1 MINVSEAYKQSCES
15 NEKQSYIIAKYGAF
29 DKTLKSKIQNIEGNK
44 QNFSSMNKLYNEIKE
59 TNFNYISCEPNRVK
73 LNETFYFINDKTKP
87 NENENLALWTGELSN
102 ANGTFATNPKIRI
115 YFTEKTSIVE
125 LTLYFQ
131 EVCSDFKIYYYDNT
145 TVVATR
151 EITNN
156 NSYIVTTT
164 SASTI
169 SEATI
174 NMLEIEFTKTK
185 EPYRFVKLN
194 EIDFGVY
201 QTFTNKEI
209 KDLNIID
216 ELSIDSSE
224 LSSNYLSLTVDDTS
238 GKYNILNPNNKL
250 SMLQEKQEL
259 TIYHFLKVG
268 NSFKEVP
275 LGTFLLKEFK
285 TNKNTLTIEAYDD
298 TYFMNEIYYGS
309 HYYNNE
315 GITKILEDLFNYF
328 NYANYEIDEELKD
341 VKLSGYIPNVEF
353 REALRLIAEAGC
365 CVISKTRY
373 GKTYIYKTYDPTV
386 KTFTRRLIFKEQ
398 PVRNLFN
405 NVIDLVEYNYT
416 KIESNIEVYN
426 AHLEEGTY
434 TILYTDFPIV
444 ENTLAKASTNAF
456 YQITNIYATSCE
468 ITVLQ
473 ATDVVLRADVY
484 RPTSIVARKRKE
496 TLLKDEYAIS
506 KIDNKL
512 ITSSNSNDVATWKL
526 GRKDIK
532 YNFNTL
538 VLPYIEVG
546 DTCNY
551 DTGFNAVNTFIPTR
565 IEFDKSML
573 QTIEGE

>member
-1 MINVSEAYKQSCES
+1 MINVTEAYKQSCES
-15 NEKQSYIIAKYGAF
+15 QEKQSYIIAKYGAF
-29 DKTLKSKIQNIEGNK
+29 DKTIKSKIQNVDGNK
-44 QNFSSMNKLYNEIKE
+44 QNFSNLNKLYNEIKD
-59 TNFNYISCEPNRVK
+59 TNYNYISCEPNRVK
-73 LNETFYFINDKTKP
+73 LDETFYFLNDKTTP
-87 NENENLALWTGELSN
+87 NESENLAYWSSEISN
-102 ANGTFATNPKIRI
+102 EKGMFVTTPKIRI
-115 YFTEKTSIVE
+115 SLSEPTDTIE

-131 EVCSDFKIYYYDNT
+131 EVCSDFKIYYYDNNI
-145 TVVATR
+145 VVSTR
-151 EITNN
+151 SITNN
-156 NSYIVTTT
+156 TNYIVTT
-164 SASTI
+164 SGAN
-169 SEATI
+169 TI
-174 NMLEIEFTKTK
+174 NEVRINKIEIEFLKTK

-194 EIDFGVY
+194 EIDFGIY
-201 QTFTNKEI
+201 QNFTNKEI
-209 KDLNIID
+209 KDLSIID

-224 LSSNYLSLTVDDTS
+224 LSSNYLSLTIDDTN
-238 GKYNILNPNNKL
+238 GTYNILNPKNKL

-298 TYFMNEIYYGS
+298 TYFMNEMYYGS
-309 HYYNNE
+309 HYYENE
-315 GITKILEDLFNYF
+315 EITKILEDLFNYF
-328 NYANYEIDEELKD
+328 NYTNYEMDEELQG
-341 VKLSGYIPNVEF
+341 VKLTGFIPNVEF

-373 GKTYIYKTYDPTV
+373 GKTYIFKTYDPSV

-416 KIESNIEVYN
+416 KIETDIEVYN
-426 AHLEEGTY
+426 AHLEKGTY
-434 TILYTDFPIV
+434 TILYNEFPIV
-444 ENTLAKASTNAF
+444 ENTLVKATTNAF
-456 YQITNIYATSCE
+456 YEITNIYTTSCE

-473 ATDVVLRADVY
+473 ATDVVLKANVY

-496 TLLKDEYAIS
+496 TLMNDEYAIS
-506 KIDNKL
+506 KVDNKL
-512 ITSSNSNDVATWKL
+512 ITSANSTDVANWKL

-532 YNFNTL
+532 YNFSTL
-538 VLPYIEVG
+538 MLPYIEVG
-546 DTCNY
+546 DTCKY
-551 DTGFNAVNTFIPTR
+551 DTGFKAINTFIPTR